1 MKICCDVLPRSI
13 YTAATAMAMLLVSCG
28 GRVAPNRAPYRPVV
42 ELEAIYGPLV
52 AAANHP
58 TPDQHGTG
66 DRLGLFRERTGTLWG
81 LPLAVAQDGTVL
93 GCAPQALHDAPVT
106 DRLAAEAT
114 DIIGATNAPTGWR
127 GGTGRLEL
135 LFRDKSGNVQWQAV
149 ASGALTAGPACWAQ
163 EPPGPRQRLQYY
175 RLAPPAP

>member
-1 MKICCDVLPRSI
+1 MLIHENLLRCSSSLDLHGHHSHGDVTRKLRR
-13 YTAATAMAMLLVSCG
+13 AG
-28 GRVAPNRAPYRPVV
+28 GTEPCSLQTGRRA
-42 ELEAIYGPLV
+42 GS
-52 AAANHP
+52 H
-58 TPDQHGTG
+58 
-66 DRLGLFRERTGTLWG
+66 TLWG

>member
-1 MKICCDVLPRSI
+1 MKLCCEVRPRSGL
-13 YTAATAMAMLLVSCG
+13 TATLAVTSLLVSCG
-28 GRVAPNRAPYRPVV
+28 GPAATTRAPYRPVA

-58 TPDQHGTG
+58 TPEQHGTG

-93 GCAPQALHDAPVT
+93 GCAPQTLHDAPVT
-106 DRLAAEAT
+106 DRLTAEAT

-135 LFRDKSGNVQWQAV
+135 LFRNKSGHVRWQAV
-149 ASGALTAGPACWAQ
+149 ASGALATGPVCWAQ
-163 EPPGPRQRLQYY
+163 EPPGPQQPLQYY